1 MVAGVQGKGGG
12 KVPEF
17 WGNESTLS
25 SSTSIGHS
33 MRGVLYVSGPNRCP
47 TQRMNPNILWTSI
60 SNIPIVV
67 LQQ

>member
-1 MVAGVQGKGGG
+1 MVAGVQVKGGG

-33 MRGVLYVSGPNRCP
+33 MRGVSCHSVCVRTQKMPNTKNEP
-47 TQRMNPNILWTSI
+47 
-60 SNIPIVV
+60 
-67 LQQ
+67 